1 METFKFTLEAV
12 WEGGRMGQGR
22 LDTKGISLEVSL
34 PAELNGP
41 GIGGNPDE
49 LLLAAAANCYMITLA
64 AILEKREPG
73 IAEFKLNSQATV
85 ELDGGRLSFKKIVHQ
100 PRITLSGA
108 DEQKKLNVE
117 QLTHR
122 AEKACMVSQAL
133 RGNVEIV
140 VEPEVVLA

>member
-1 METFKFTLEAV
+1 METFEFTLQAS
-12 WEGGRMGQGR
+12 WQGGRLGQGR
-22 LDTKGISLEVSL
+22 LNTEGMSLDVSL
-34 PAELNGP
+34 PAALGGP
-41 GIGGNPDE
+41 GIGANPDE

-73 IAEFKLNSQATV
+73 IAGFKIQSQAMV
-85 ELDGGRLSFKKIVHQ
+85 ELDGGRLTFKKIVHR
-100 PRITLSGA
+100 PRIVLQEA

-117 QLTHR
+117 QLARR

-140 VEPEVVLA
+140 VEPEVAFA